1 MEHVRMRTFP
11 LVAIPLLVLVSACRS
26 AAEQQVPLP
35 PQDVVVS
42 SPDVTRIYFV
52 RDERAGMQPR
62 PVKVFDGDRPIG
74 DLTTDTFLCWE
85 RPGGRTLGRARY
97 EAVDFRRGEIE
108 GLGDLD
114 CASGRAYY
122 FNVTVD
128 YEQGKPSIQP
138 LDPEDGRKLV
148 ASRKPA
154 AGAK

>member
-1 MEHVRMRTFP
+1 MRTFP
-11 LVAIPLLVLVSACRS
+11 LFTIPVLLLAGACS
-26 AAEQQVPLP
+26 STGEQQVPLP

-62 PVKVFDGDRPIG
+62 PVLILDGEREIG
-74 DLTTDTFLCWE
+74 RLTPDNFLCWE
-85 RPGGRTLGRARY
+85 RAGGRSLGRARY

-114 CASGRAYY
+114 CAAGRAYY

-128 YEQGKPSIQP
+128 YEQGKPSIHP

-154 AGAK
+154 AAAK